1 MQILKSTKM
10 LGAPSWRQLAR
21 QSCGLTRADLAKLTG
36 ENPRYIRRVESDAFL
51 ELEAELDPL
60 YRRLEE
66 IARKLIHLPA
76 RASGA
81 KSQSKYAKAKAIDR
95 PALSKLEAAEH
106 LIVRQELG
114 LLVPAAT
121 EERANNPTKR
131 GRGRPKLEA
140 GVPSADG
147 NPKLQTRVG
156 RDTYRQI
163 EQEAKQAGLSLSD
176 WTRLAVLEKLG
187 VV

>member
-1 MQILKSTKM
+1 MSLDQ
-10 LGAPSWRQLAR
+10 
-21 QSCGLTRADLAKLTG
+21 DL
-36 ENPRYIRRVESDAFL
+36 EQYEYS
-51 ELEAELDPL
+51 
-60 YRRLEE
+60 
-66 IARKLIHLPA
+66 
-76 RASGA
+76 
-81 KSQSKYAKAKAIDR
+81 
-95 PALSKLEAAEH
+95 
-106 LIVRQELG
+106 ELG

-147 NPKLQTRVG
+147 NPKLQTRVD

-187 VV
+187 VTMAACNR